1 MTKNQYEALIKY
13 IDAASSHAAEK
24 GPEWHHTESFK
35 HKFLKRKAEEKLR
48 KELLNIEDDIEGAIV
63 EDAGKDYIIKS
74 LGEERD
80 MCLGLLEV
88 TSTILNKE
96 SGESISDAAK
106 RIMEERAKYIA
117 FFEKLLDTE
126 QYGWSVNEEVRDE
139 ARTFLGI
146 PKVKAKKK

>member
-24 GPEWHHTESFK
+24 GSKWRHTESF
-35 HKFLKRKAEEKLR
+35 KRKAEEKLR
-48 KELLNIEDDIEGAIV
+48 KELLNIEDDIEGAIA

-88 TSTILNKE
+88 TSKILNKE